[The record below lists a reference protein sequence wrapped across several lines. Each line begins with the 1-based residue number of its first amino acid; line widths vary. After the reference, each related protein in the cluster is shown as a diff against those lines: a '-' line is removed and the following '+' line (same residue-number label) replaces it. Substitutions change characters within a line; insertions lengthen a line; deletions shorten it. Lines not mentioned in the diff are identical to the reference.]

1 MKKLFLIATFLIPFY
16 TFSQFENIER
26 DAPWHLDKIHGK
38 TKNNI
43 SFTITAQDSMQF
55 NLLSDSVLTSRF
67 RNKKKEGKYWV
78 KDSTLYISSLSKK
91 TGKLKVDQIKILDFS
106 DNRISLKFPTKKST
120 GIFVLKNKIE
130 EEEEEEETLPEDMYL
145 LKSEGMSI
153 SGVALKN

>member
-120 GIFVLKNKIE
+120 GIFVLKNKKHI
-130 EEEEEEETLPEDMYL
+130 
-145 LKSEGMSI
+145 KSL
-153 SGVALKN
+153 AFLRYP